1 MVLLFLGLVLLAIS
15 LALQSSSSSPSLN
28 QFSRIGRFLGIGLIV
43 VGLLNACLVQ
53 ISPGTVGVQT
63 LFGKVQPGILTEG
76 LNVVNPL
83 VEVVQF
89 DIKTQNYTMSGVHDE
104 SQRMGDDAIRVLS
117 SDGLEVVIDLTVLF
131 RVIPEEAPNILRNI
145 GEGYRDVIV
154 RPIVRTKIRD
164 YAAYYDA
171 VSLYSSKRDEFQR
184 RLSDAIEKDFK
195 GRGLVLEQVLIRN
208 INLPPSVKAAI
219 EAKIN
224 AEQEAQKMKFILE
237 KERQEAERKRVEAQ
251 GIADYQRILTASLTD
266 KLLQYEQIK
275 VQRELAT
282 SPNAKVVILSGGK
295 TPPILIN
302 Q

>member
-1 MVLLFLGLVLLAIS
+1 MALVFLGLVILAIS
-15 LALQSSSSSPSLN
+15 LTLRRPIPGAPFG
-28 QFSRIGRFLGIGLIV
+28 QFGRIGRIVGVGLIV
-43 VGLLNACLVQ
+43 LGVLSACFVQ

-83 VEVVQF
+83 VEVINF

-131 RVIPEEAPNILRNI
+131 RVIPDEAPNILRSI
-145 GEGYRDVIV
+145 GQGYRDVIV
-154 RPIVRTKIRD
+154 RPLVRTKIRD

-171 VSLYSSKRDEFQR
+171 VSLYSTKRDEFQQ

-195 GRGLVLEQVLIRN
+195 ERGLVLEQVLIRN

-275 VQRELAT
+275 VQRELAA
-282 SPNAKVVILSGGK
+282 SPNAKVVIMSGGK
-295 TPPILIN
+295 TAPILIN